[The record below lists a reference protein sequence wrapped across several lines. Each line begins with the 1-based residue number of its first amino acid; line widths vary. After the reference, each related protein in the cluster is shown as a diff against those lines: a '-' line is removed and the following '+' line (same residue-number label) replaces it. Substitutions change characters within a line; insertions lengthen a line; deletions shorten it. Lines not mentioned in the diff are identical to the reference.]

1 MEPSFL
7 FVNSLGKIFQK
18 YSCNIADI
26 LHICCKKTRRE
37 SENFMGNIS
46 GVTAIIAVCLIVL
59 AIGAMGQKME
69 WLINFVLRAVM
80 GTVGIY
86 VFNYLLAARQV
97 QVAVG
102 INPLTVLTSGIL
114 GFPGVAVLYGIHFFK
129 IL

>member
-1 MEPSFL
+1 
-7 FVNSLGKIFQK
+7 
-18 YSCNIADI
+18 
-26 LHICCKKTRRE
+26 
-37 SENFMGNIS
+37 MGNMGGAAMIL
-46 GVTAIIAVCLIVL
+46 AVCLIVL
-59 AIGAMGQKME
+59 AIGAMGRKVE

-86 VFNYLLAARQV
+86 AFNYLLAGRQM

-102 INPLTVLTSGIL
+102 INPVTVLTSGIL